1 MLLAVRRAVG
11 GVLLVAAML
20 AGCAA
25 SPEERA
31 HANVQDRLDGVH
43 GGFLERRT
51 HDPTSTGP
59 AAVESLDRYG
69 YSLETTV
76 GPDEITF
83 LRAVGSVVE
92 SGGGLSYE
100 QVSVGACVLVTVRFG
115 EGGSDRGSV
124 TTEPVR
130 CPEGVQFDTEKGV
143 HTVDVVTTDLET
155 RSDDVGEPPPDR
167 SVCLS
172 GELCTEGG
180 G

>member
-1 MLLAVRRAVG
+1 MLLAVRRAFG
-11 GVLLVAAML
+11 GLLLVAAMFT
-20 AGCAA
+20 GCAA

-51 HDPTSTGP
+51 HDPTSTG
-59 AAVESLDRYG
+59 AVALESLDPYG

-100 QVSVGACVLVTVRFG
+100 QVSIGACVMVTVRFG

-124 TTEPVR
+124 TTEPIQ

-143 HTVDVVTTDLET
+143 QSVDVVTTDLTT

-167 SVCLS
+167 SVCHS